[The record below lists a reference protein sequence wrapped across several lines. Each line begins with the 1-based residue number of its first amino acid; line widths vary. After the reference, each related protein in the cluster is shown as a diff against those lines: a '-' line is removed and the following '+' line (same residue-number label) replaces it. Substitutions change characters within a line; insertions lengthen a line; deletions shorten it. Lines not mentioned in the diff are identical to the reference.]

1 MAAKV
6 EFQDFSLQCKDALD
20 EAALQFLE
28 EAASEIQAQ
37 AQRNSSFSSRSGVK
51 DAWGHVVNESRKEA
65 TVGNPMELAIW
76 FELGTGEYALEG
88 KGRKG
93 YWVYVKGNDSVKESS
108 PGRARTLEEA
118 KQAVAILRE
127 QGLEA
132 YYTKGQK
139 PRRML
144 HNAFESKKAAIIR
157 RAEQI
162 LKGRMK

>member
-1 MAAKV
+1 MAARV
-6 EFQDFSLQCKDALD
+6 EFQDFSIQCKDALE
-20 EAALQFLE
+20 EAAVQFLE
-28 EAASEIQAQ
+28 EAASELESQA
-37 AQRNSSFSSRSGVK
+37 ARNSAFSKNLHGTWK
-51 DAWGHVVNESRKEA
+51 HVVNESKMEA

-76 FELGTGEYALEG
+76 MELGTGEYALEG

-93 YWVYVKGNDSVKESS
+93 YWVYVKGNSSVKEAN
-108 PGRARTLEEA
+108 PGKARTLEEA
-118 KQAVAILRE
+118 KMAVAILRE

-144 HNAFESKKAAIIR
+144 HNAFETKKAAIIR

-162 LKGRMK
+162 FKGRLK

>member
-1 MAAKV
+1 MAKV
-6 EFQDFSLQCKDALD
+6 EFQDFSIQVKDALD
-20 EAALQFLE
+20 DAVNQFLE
-28 EAASEIQAQ
+28 EAASELEAQ
-37 AQRNSSFSSRSGVK
+37 AARNSAFSK
-51 DAWGHVVNESRKEA
+51 DLHGTWNHVVNESKQEA

-76 FELGTGEYALEG
+76 TEFGTGEYALEG

-93 YWVYVKGNDSVKESS
+93 YWVYVKGNTSVSEAN

-162 LKGRMK
+162 FKGRMN

>member
-6 EFQDFSLQCKDALD
+6 EFQDFSIECKDALD
-20 EAALQFLE
+20 DAVIQFLE
-28 EAASEIQAQ
+28 EASGELESQAI
-37 AQRNSSFSSRSGVK
+37 RNSDFSKDVK
-51 DAWGHVVNESRKEA
+51 NNWKHVVNESKKEA
-65 TVGNPMELAIW
+65 TIGNSLELAIW
-76 FELGTGEYALEG
+76 TEFGTGEYALEG

-93 YWVYVKGNDSVKESS
+93 YWVYVKGNTSVKESN
-108 PGRARTLEEA
+108 PGKARTLEEA

-144 HNAFESKKAAIIR
+144 HNAFETKKAAIIR
-157 RAEQI
+157 RAEQV
-162 LKGRMK
+162 LKGRMN

>member
-6 EFQDFSLQCKDALD
+6 EFQDFSIQCKDVLED
-20 EAALQFLE
+20 AAIQFLE
-28 EAASEIQAQ
+28 EAASELESQA
-37 AQRNSSFSSRSGVK
+37 ARNSSFSKNLHGTWK
-51 DAWGHVVNESRKEA
+51 HAVNESRLEA

-76 FELGTGEYALEG
+76 MELGTGEYALEG

-93 YWVYVKGNDSVKESS
+93 YWVFVKGNSSVKEQN

-118 KQAVAILRE
+118 KKAVAILRE

-132 YYTKGQK
+132 YYTKGQR

-157 RAEQI
+157 RAEQV
-162 LKGRMK
+162 LKGRMN

>member
-1 MAAKV
+1 MAKV
-6 EFQDFSLQCKDALD
+6 EFQDFSIQCKDALD
-20 EAALQFLE
+20 DAVLQFLE
-28 EAASEIQAQ
+28 EAASELQSQ
-37 AQRNSSFSSRSGVK
+37 AQRNSSFSRDLHGS
-51 DAWGHVVNESRKEA
+51 WNHVVNESKMEA

-76 FELGTGEYALEG
+76 MELGTGEYALEG

-93 YWVYVKGNDSVKESS
+93 YWVYVKGNSSVKEAN
-108 PGRARTLEEA
+108 PGKARTLEEA

-144 HNAFESKKAAIIR
+144 HNAFESKKGAIIR
-157 RAEQI
+157 RGEQI
-162 LKGRMK
+162 LKGRLK

>member
-6 EFQDFSLQCKDALD
+6 EFQDFSVKVKDA
-20 EAALQFLE
+20 LE
-28 EAASEIQAQ
+28 EAAIQWLEEAAGEVKSQ
-37 AQRNSSFSSRSGVK
+37 AIRNSDFSKDVK
-51 DAWGHVVNESRKEA
+51 NNWKHVVNESQKVA
-65 TVGNPMELAIW
+65 TIGNTLELAIW
-76 FELGTGEYALEG
+76 TELGTGEYALEG

-93 YWVYVKGNDSVKESS
+93 YWVYVKGNSSVKESQ

-118 KQAVAILRE
+118 KRAVAILRD

-132 YYTKGQK
+132 YYTKGQR

-157 RAEQI
+157 RAEQVLNGR
-162 LKGRMK
+162 LK

>member
-6 EFQDFSLQCKDALD
+6 EIQDFSVQVKDAID
-20 EAALQFLE
+20 DAALQFLE
-28 EAASEIQAQ
+28 EAVSELQAQ
-37 AQRNSSFSSRSGVK
+37 AQRNSDFSKNLHGSWK
-51 DAWGHVVNESRKEA
+51 HVVNKSEMEA
-65 TVGNPMELAIW
+65 QVGNPMELAIW
-76 FELGTGEYALEG
+76 MELGTGEYALEG

-93 YWVYVKGNDSVKESS
+93 YWVYVKGNNSVKEQN
-108 PGRARTLEEA
+108 PGKARTLEEA

-144 HNAFESKKAAIIR
+144 HKAFETKKAAIIR
-157 RAEQI
+157 RAEQVF
-162 LKGRMK
+162 KGRLK

>member
-6 EFQDFSLQCKDALD
+6 EFQDFSIKCKDVLD
-20 EAALQFLE
+20 DAANQFLE
-28 EAASEIQAQ
+28 EAASELEAQ
-37 AQRNSSFSSRSGVK
+37 ATRNSNFSRNLHGSWK
-51 DAWGHVVNESRKEA
+51 HVVNESKKEA

-76 FELGTGEYALEG
+76 MELGTGEYALEG

-93 YWVYVKGNDSVKESS
+93 YWVYVKGNSSVKEQN
-108 PGRARTLEEA
+108 PGKARTLEEA
-118 KQAVAILRE
+118 KMAVAILRE
-127 QGLEA
+127 KGLEA

-162 LKGRMK
+162 LKGRMN

>member
-1 MAAKV
+1 MAEVKF
-6 EFQDFSLQCKDALD
+6 EDFSVQVKGALD
-20 EAALQFLE
+20 DAVNQFLE
-28 EAASEIQAQ
+28 EAASEVQSQ
-37 AQRNSSFSSRSGVK
+37 AQRNSDFSHNLHGTWK
-51 DAWGHVVNESRKEA
+51 HVVDESKKEA

-76 FELGTGEYALEG
+76 MEMGTGEWALEG

-93 YWVYVKGNDSVKESS
+93 YWVYVKGNSSVKESN

-118 KQAVAILRE
+118 KQAVAILRD

-144 HNAFESKKAAIIR
+144 HNAFESKKASMIRIIER
-157 RAEQI
+157 N
-162 LKGRMK
+162 LKEGLK

>member
-6 EFQDFSLQCKDALD
+6 EFQDFSIQCKDVLED
-20 EAALQFLE
+20 AAIQFLE
-28 EAASEIQAQ
+28 EAASELESQA
-37 AQRNSSFSSRSGVK
+37 ARNSSFSKNLHGTWK
-51 DAWGHVVNESRKEA
+51 HVVNESKLEA

-76 FELGTGEYALEG
+76 MELGTGEYALEG

-93 YWVYVKGNDSVKESS
+93 YWVFVKGNSSVKEQN

-118 KQAVAILRE
+118 KKAVAILRE

-132 YYTKGQK
+132 YYTKGQR

-157 RAEQI
+157 RAEQV